1 MKKTS
6 YFLSI
11 LFLICSCNSE
21 QNLTDTP
28 TTLSTID
35 DETID
40 ETVHFAGIDNAP
52 KLFVVNSQKG
62 GIIDLSNGGE
72 ISIPANAFVTK
83 NGEPITD
90 NINVEWNEYH
100 SLTDIMLS
108 GIEMKYDSAGMQY
121 DFVSGGM
128 FRIDANYKGEKV
140 FLAPDKTIGV
150 RIASSNP
157 ELDFNFYERPDAE
170 SRWNYLST
178 ERGTPIPSKKV
189 EETTYMFDAEPSNL
203 KEFPEFYK
211 RDIVGWKTNTPISK
225 KQQKGIIQ
233 NSRNS
238 KLKKEQNSE
247 NLHLEIVVAK
257 DTLSYPVT
265 PFFMEDAKKESAKN
279 KLEMQNDINDIFA
292 YQDNLAQGKVMRDIQ
307 IPGLGTYNWDVIY
320 KIDSPK
326 ILHVVFETPNNTNPK
341 MVPVFLIC
349 PESNYQVKFTP
360 TDWNKFSFDPKK
372 KNYLIG
378 ILPDNSV
385 VSLGNE
391 AFIEAAKA
399 PNKSEYI
406 FKLKDA
412 GFKIETG
419 KDLASY
425 LNTLSKS

>member
-1 MKKTS
+1 MKKIS
-6 YFLSI
+6 YFLSF
-11 LFLICSCNSE
+11 LFLISSCNSE
-21 QNLTDTP
+21 SNISENTNEITQPEKELN
-28 TTLSTID
+28 
-35 DETID
+35 E
-40 ETVHFAGIDNAP
+40 EVVHFEGIDNSP
-52 KLFVVNSQKG
+52 KLFTVNSRKG
-62 GIIDLSNGGE
+62 KVIDLQNAGE
-72 ISIPANAFVTK
+72 IRIPANAFVTL
-83 NGEPITD
+83 NGELITED
-90 NINVEWNEYH
+90 VTVEWNEYH
-100 SLTDIMLS
+100 SITDIMLS
-108 GIEMKYDSAGMQY
+108 GIDMKYDSAGVQY

-128 FRIDANYKGEKV
+128 FRIDAKYKGEKV
-140 FLAPDKTIGV
+140 LLAPDKTIGV

-157 ELDFNFYERPDAE
+157 DLQFNFYERPDIN

-178 ERGTPIPSKKV
+178 ETGTSLPSKKV

-203 KEFPEFYK
+203 KDFPEFYK

-238 KLKKEQNSE
+238 KLKKEE
-247 NLHLEIVVAK
+247 ATGRLHLEIVVAK
-257 DTLSYPVT
+257 DTLNYPVT

-279 KLEMQNDINDIFA
+279 KIEMQNDINDIFA
-292 YQDNLAQGKVMRDIQ
+292 YQDNLAQGKVMREIQ

-326 ILHVVFETPNNTNPK
+326 ILHVVFETPNKTNPK

-349 PESNYQVKFTP
+349 PEDNYQVKFTP

-378 ILPDNSV
+378 ILPDNSI
-385 VSLGNE
+385 VSLGND

-399 PNKSEYI
+399 PNKSEYV

-412 GFKIETG
+412 GFKIEKG